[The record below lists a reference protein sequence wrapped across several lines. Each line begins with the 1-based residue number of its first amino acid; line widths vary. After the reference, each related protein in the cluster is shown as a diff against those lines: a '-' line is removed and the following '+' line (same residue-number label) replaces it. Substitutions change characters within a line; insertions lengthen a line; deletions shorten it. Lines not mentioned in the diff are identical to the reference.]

1 MTLYETLLKA
11 ASQEDVK
18 VAYIKEQDA
27 YRVRPDCHSKL
38 PQ

>member
-18 VAYIKEQDA
+18 VAYIKELGFKNVQRSLFD
-27 YRVRPDCHSKL
+27 R
-38 PQ
+38 